1 VRLTKVQ
8 EKMLSGAQGRAVQMA
23 MHVVVQVGEAYEAE
37 DLVPVTSAHIDGCSL
52 GATGMA
58 GLEFAELLAGS
69 GGRVRVPTTLNITAR
84 DIARWRE
91 FRVPEDHAEASAR
104 MEAAYLAMG
113 CVPSWTCAPYQYGV
127 VPRFGETV
135 AWAESNAINYV
146 NSVIGA
152 RSARHGDFMDIC
164 AAITGF
170 APRMGLYLPHE
181 RWARVEVR
189 FRGLDAGREG
199 RDALAATAGYAVGH
213 LAQGRVP
220 AITGLWPGITADE
233 LKALSASAASSGDTG
248 MFHVVGVTPEA
259 RTLEE
264 AGGGRAPAEV
274 VEVGPGDLESWLEAL
289 NAARSREVHL
299 VAVGCPH
306 FSYPEVERVAMLLKG
321 RRVAP
326 GVQLWVQTNQTVRR
340 WGEQTGVVHEIER
353 LGGRVMTDTCILN
366 WPLVNWSFRAVMTN
380 SGKLAHYC
388 RPQTGIDP
396 LFGSLEQCVQAAVT
410 GTAEVV

>member
-1 VRLTKVQ
+1 LTKVQ
-8 EKMLSGAQGRAVQMA
+8 EKMLSGAQGRAMQMA

-37 DLVPVTSAHIDGCSL
+37 DLVPVTGAHIDGCSL

-69 GGRVRVPTTLNITAR
+69 GGRVKVPATLNITAR

-91 FRVPEDHAEASAR
+91 FRVPEDHAQASAR

-152 RSARHGDFMDIC
+152 RTARHGDFMDIS

-170 APRMGLYLPHE
+170 APRIGLYLPHE
-181 RWARVEVR
+181 RRAGVEVR
-189 FRGLDAGREG
+189 FRGLAPGRER
-199 RDALAATAGYAVGH
+199 RDALAATVGYAVGH

-233 LKALSASAASSGDTG
+233 LKALSASAASSGDMG
-248 MFHVVGVTPEA
+248 LFHVIGVTPEA

-264 AGGGRAPAEV
+264 AGGGQAPAEV
-274 VEVGPGDLESWLEAL
+274 VEVGPGDLDPWLEAL

-299 VAVGCPH
+299 VTVGCPH
-306 FSYPEVERVAMLLKG
+306 FSYPEVERVAMLLAG

-326 GVQLWVQTNQTVRR
+326 GVELWVQTNQTVRR
-340 WGEQTGVVHEIER
+340 WGEETGVVREIER